1 MPYLGKFKIIEI
13 TKLAAKDRFL
23 TRSAALYLYIIFQS
37 HDKPTI
43 KPCSQQANW
52 TQLNWT
58 DLHQVDPITRRAIGH
73 VRQCHEADWLH
84 GCTAAGL
91 QCKYFVSVRRTTNRS
106 LGGRTRQVQVVGLD
120 VWIKHQ
126 TSQFSACSPGCAT
139 AASERFSVP
148 RPKQLHIRPW
158 LGFDLQL
165 TKGVTVCAYTGVAD

>member
-1 MPYLGKFKIIEI
+1 MTSRVHSRRTELNSTELTCI
-13 TKLAAKDRFL
+13 KL
-23 TRSAALYLYIIFQS
+23 
-37 HDKPTI
+37 
-43 KPCSQQANW
+43 
-52 TQLNWT
+52 TQL
-58 DLHQVDPITRRAIGH
+58 H
-73 VRQCHEADWLH
+73 VALLVMRVSVMKLI

-148 RPKQLHIRPW
+148 HPNQLHSV
-158 LGFDLQL
+158 
-165 TKGVTVCAYTGVAD
+165 K

>member
-52 TQLNWT
+52 TQLNWI

-73 VRQCHEADWLH
+73 VRQRHEADWLH
-84 GCTAAGL
+84 GCRAAVQVL
-91 QCKYFVSVRRTTNRS
+91 CQRTTNDEQKFGWSHKTSASRGS
-106 LGGRTRQVQVVGLD
+106 W

-139 AASERFSVP
+139 AASECFSVP